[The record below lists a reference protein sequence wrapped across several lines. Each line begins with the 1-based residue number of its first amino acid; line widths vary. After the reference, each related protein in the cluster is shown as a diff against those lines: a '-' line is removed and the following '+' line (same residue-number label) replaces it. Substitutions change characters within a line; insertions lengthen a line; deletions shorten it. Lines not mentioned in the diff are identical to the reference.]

1 MERRVAQH
9 RQHVQQEAGRVG
21 LDTEFM
27 TERRYEYANMKKKCE
42 KVKYEIEIPDAMVPG
57 QGLRVQV
64 QEVQQLVIQVLAD
77 LLLLSID
84 VPLNSI
90 PCLAS
95 CGEGETAAGS
105 PDSCRVFPLGVQ
117 LVPPSAGAAPGFPCA
132 PSAG

>member
-27 TERRYEYANMKKKCE
+27 TERRCEYANMKKKCE

-105 PDSCRVFPLGVQ
+105 PDSCPVFPLGVQ
-117 LVPPSAGAAPGFPCA
+117 LVSAGAAPGFPCA

>member
-1 MERRVAQH
+1 MREAPRSSPPRSRRCLRA
-9 RQHVQQEAGRVG
+9 RGGAPGCSASPARATGSRAGR
-21 LDTEFM
+21 
-27 TERRYEYANMKKKCE
+27 
-42 KVKYEIEIPDAMVPG
+42 PDAMVPG

-105 PDSCRVFPLGVQ
+105 PDSCPVFPLGVQ
-117 LVPPSAGAAPGFPCA
+117 LVSAGAAPGFPCA